1 MLEKILKQYSLPTSL
16 HQYDLNI
23 SKQKMIDQVYKA
35 IFLDKKKINK
45 LPRYIGLKTI
55 YKPHIKEIENTGE
68 ILEVI
73 KKFI

>member
-1 MLEKILKQYSLPTSL
+1 
-16 HQYDLNI
+16 
-23 SKQKMIDQVYKA
+23 MIDQVYKA